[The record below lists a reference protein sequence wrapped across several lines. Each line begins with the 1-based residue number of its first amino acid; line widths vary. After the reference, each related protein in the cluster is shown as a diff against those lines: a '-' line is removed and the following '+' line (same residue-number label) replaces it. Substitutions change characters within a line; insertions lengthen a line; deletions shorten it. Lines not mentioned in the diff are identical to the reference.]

1 MRAPASWRRARARRG
16 SPEAMAR
23 PDGRAP
29 DQLRPIV
36 VTRDYLLHPE
46 GSVLVEFGATK
57 VICTASVE
65 DKVPPFLKGQGLGWV
80 TAEYAMLPRSTNTRT
95 PRENRGPSGRSQ
107 EVQRLVGR
115 ALRAVIDRGKMGERT
130 VWVDCDVI
138 QADGGTRTA
147 AITGGFVAVADALA
161 KANAVAAVRDCVAA
175 VSVGIVG
182 GVPVLDLNYL
192 EDSGAAVDMNVV
204 MTGAGEFVEV
214 QGTAE
219 QTPFGRAGRGDLP
232 IELLS
237 LADIPGATLPEET
250 ARTYADNALLKAR
263 AAQRLTGCAALGDD
277 SGLEVDALGGAP
289 GVHSAR
295 FGGAGLDDAGR
306 VALLLERLRAVPAA
320 KRTARFR
327 CVIALVDEGG
337 GEHTV
342 EGVAEGE
349 IAAAPRGA
357 AGFGYDPVF
366 YYPPRGRTFGELTER
381 EKEGVSHRAL
391 AARAARALLSG

>member
-1 MRAPASWRRARARRG
+1 V
-16 SPEAMAR
+16 
-23 PDGRAP
+23 
-29 DQLRPIV
+29 LL
-36 VTRDYLLHPE
+36 TRDYLLHPE

-65 DKVPPFLKGQGLGWV
+65 DKVPPFLKGQGQGWV

-107 EVQRLVGR
+107 EIQRLVGR

-182 GVPVLDLNYL
+182 GVAVLDLNYI

-219 QTPFGRAGRGDLP
+219 QAPFGRARLDEMLALGERGIRRLVTLQRRALDARAGRT
-232 IELLS
+232 LS
-237 LADIPGATLPEET
+237 L
-250 ARTYADNALLKAR
+250 
-263 AAQRLTGCAALGDD
+263 
-277 SGLEVDALGGAP
+277 
-289 GVHSAR
+289 
-295 FGGAGLDDAGR
+295 
-306 VALLLERLRAVPAA
+306 
-320 KRTARFR
+320 
-327 CVIALVDEGG
+327 
-337 GEHTV
+337 
-342 EGVAEGE
+342 
-349 IAAAPRGA
+349 
-357 AGFGYDPVF
+357 
-366 YYPPRGRTFGELTER
+366 
-381 EKEGVSHRAL
+381 
-391 AARAARALLSG
+391 

>member
-1 MRAPASWRRARARRG
+1 
-16 SPEAMAR
+16 MAR
-23 PDGRAP
+23 LDGRAP

-65 DKVPPFLKGQGLGWV
+65 EKVPPFLKGQGLGWV

-107 EVQRLVGR
+107 EIQRLVGR

-175 VSVGIVG
+175 VSVGVVQG
-182 GVPVLDLNYL
+182 QAVLDLNYI
-192 EDSGAAVDMNVV
+192 EDSSAEVDMNVV
-204 MTGAGEFVEV
+204 MTGTGEFVEV

-219 QTPFGRAGRGDLP
+219 QTPFGRARLD
-232 IELLS
+232 ELLA
-237 LADIPGATLPEET
+237 LA
-250 ARTYADNALLKAR
+250 
-263 AAQRLTGCAALGDD
+263 
-277 SGLEVDALGGAP
+277 
-289 GVHSAR
+289 
-295 FGGAGLDDAGR
+295 GAGIRRLVTLQRRALD
-306 VALLLERLRAVPAA
+306 
-320 KRTARFR
+320 AR
-327 CVIALVDEGG
+327 
-337 GEHTV
+337 GE
-342 EGVAEGE
+342 
-349 IAAAPRGA
+349 
-357 AGFGYDPVF
+357 
-366 YYPPRGRTFGELTER
+366 RTFSL
-381 EKEGVSHRAL
+381 
-391 AARAARALLSG
+391 